1 MILGTIVEVTDG
13 SGLSL
18 LIDGEET
25 PTEKDYMFLS
35 SYSPA
40 VDDRVLIEEISET
53 YVVLGSLTDT
63 KGEASVPYAER
74 AGYAETAGSATSASS
89 ATKATNDANGRSLA
103 AKATAVVYTAPT
115 NYYAQKGTIK
125 LNNAAGTQV
134 SITDLEVVAHAYK
147 LLSAGSSTQTIF
159 FRMNN
164 SNQLQYGVGTKTAYP
179 TTWKTITA
187 S

>member
-40 VDDRVLIEEISET
+40 VDDRVLIEEISDT

-74 AGYAETAGSATSASS
+74 AGYANTAGSATSASS
-89 ATKATNDANGRSLA
+89 ATKATNDANGNSLA
-103 AKATAVVYTAPT
+103 NKATAVVYTAPA
-115 NYYAQKGTIK
+115 NYYAQQGAIK

-134 SITDLEVVAHAYK
+134 STTNLKVVAIAYK
-147 LLSAGSSTQTIF
+147 LYSAGSTSVIF
-159 FRMNN
+159 FRVNN
-164 SNQLQYGVGTKTAYP
+164 SMQLQYGIGTESSAP
-179 TTWKTITA
+179 TTWKTITT